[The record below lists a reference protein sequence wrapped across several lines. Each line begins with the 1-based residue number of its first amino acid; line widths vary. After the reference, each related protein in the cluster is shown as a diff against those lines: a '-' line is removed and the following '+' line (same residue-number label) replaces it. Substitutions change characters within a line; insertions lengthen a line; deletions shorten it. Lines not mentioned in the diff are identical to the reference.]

1 MPKAQAVGE
10 LLAAATLSRIPVVS
24 VLTDLGSTWH
34 FWWLERGA
42 CDDGAATALRLVHH
56 RSVDQAHGYGLW
68 RDFCARFSS
77 AAEADALGSGG
88 SGAGGSGG
96 SGDGGGGVG
105 PEGNGKDDAGGSGT
119 SVLAGRFFTVLGER
133 GSGAISQAQQ
143 EQRPQR
149 GTKRRF
155 LFTEAE
161 LTEMLHMSPDD
172 DADTRWAQA
181 QQLRAWY
188 YSTQGFEYSATEGAV
203 RPSDAASKAAEKRS
217 LGGQGLSGQAAVPP
231 QERVES
237 YLATMSNA

>member
-1 MPKAQAVGE
+1 M
-10 LLAAATLSRIPVVS
+10 
-24 VLTDLGSTWH
+24 
-34 FWWLERGA
+34 
-42 CDDGAATALRLVHH
+42 
-56 RSVDQAHGYGLW
+56 
-68 RDFCARFSS
+68 
-77 AAEADALGSGG
+77 
-88 SGAGGSGG
+88 
-96 SGDGGGGVG
+96 
-105 PEGNGKDDAGGSGT
+105 
-119 SVLAGRFFTVLGER
+119 LGER

-143 EQRPQR
+143 EQSSQR

-172 DADTRWAQA
+172 DEDTRWAQA

-203 RPSDAASKAAEKRS
+203 RPSDAASKTAEKRS
-217 LGGQGLSGQAAVPP
+217 LGDQVLSGQAAVPP